1 MPAIE
6 LYELVEP
13 APEGAVQNHFQTRWI
28 HQAALALLQTPFD
41 QAVNQILRYT
51 GEAANADRSWMFRY
65 NQDATLFRNTHEW
78 SRDDVSDHG
87 EDLQDVPVT
96 MIAWLQHSLLA
107 RKAVMVSQ
115 IQALPRSA
123 RALRAEFER
132 QKNQSVLSV
141 PIFHQGKIWGCIGF
155 DAVRE
160 QVRWNEQI
168 ARALFLCGELIAAGA
183 ERKHKTN
190 GEISEFPPTGVLY
203 LRGPSGKQKITTEQI
218 IGVRAE
224 GDYTRV
230 HLADGD
236 SALELRPLKI
246 WIDLLPKEHF
256 QRIHRGSIVNIRWVT
271 DLEQRQGGQW
281 TVKVHG
287 TEEEWGVSKRYRA
300 ELRSRFGF

>member
-6 LYELVEP
+6 LYELVEL
-13 APEGAVQNHFQTRWI
+13 APEGVAQYRCQTEWI
-28 HQAALALLQTPFD
+28 HQAALALLQIPFD
-41 QAVNQILRYT
+41 QAVNQIMRCT
-51 GEAANADRSWMFRY
+51 GKAADADRAWMFRY

-78 SRDDVSDHG
+78 SRDEVSDHG
-87 EDLQDVPVT
+87 DDLQDVPVT

-107 RKAVMVSQ
+107 RKAVMVNQ

-132 QKNQSVLSV
+132 QNNRSVLSV

-155 DAVRE
+155 DAVR
-160 QVRWNEQI
+160 QAVRWNEET
-168 ARALFLCGELIAAGA
+168 ALSLFLCGELIAATA
-183 ERKHKTN
+183 ERAQKCQVAA
-190 GEISEFPPTGVLY
+190 SEFPPTGVLY
-203 LRGPSGKQKITTEQI
+203 LRGTSGKQKVSIDQI

-230 HLADGD
+230 HLKDGD
-236 SALELRPLKI
+236 SALELRPLKV

-287 TEEEWGVSKRYRA
+287 AEEEWGVSKRYRA
-300 ELRSRFGF
+300 ELRSRLGF